1 MFKSQ
6 EEALADGTHY
16 TFCVLCTKCL
26 PDVRGNAETLAPTI
40 NSGQV
45 STYLLI
51 QVGAAGQRKT
61 RDSQAP
67 DSEPACNSYVVWDMQ
82 LTSERTWRRG

>member
-26 PDVRGNAETLAPTI
+26 PDVRSNAEVLAPTI
-40 NSGQV
+40 KSGQV
-45 STYLLI
+45 STFLLI
-51 QVGAAGQRKT
+51 QVGFAGKRSENRRLAVCAVLAGAA
-61 RDSQAP
+61 
-67 DSEPACNSYVVWDMQ
+67 C
-82 LTSERTWRRG
+82 

>member
-26 PDVRGNAETLAPTI
+26 PDVRSNAEVLAPTI
-40 NSGQV
+40 KSGQV
-45 STYLLI
+45 STFLLI
-51 QVGAAGQRKT
+51 QVSDAYTAVDLDSVADGRMVSVLRKT
-61 RDSQAP
+61 
-67 DSEPACNSYVVWDMQ
+67 
-82 LTSERTWRRG
+82 

>member
-26 PDVRGNAETLAPTI
+26 PDVRSNAEVLAPTI
-40 NSGQV
+40 KSGQV
-45 STYLLI
+45 STFLLI
-51 QVGAAGQRKT
+51 QVGFADKCSENRRLAVCAVLAGAA
-61 RDSQAP
+61 
-67 DSEPACNSYVVWDMQ
+67 C
-82 LTSERTWRRG
+82 